1 MHNSLKK
8 GNTKRFFDKELFAHR
23 LLCLGEKA
31 AAEWEVL
38 LSALREV
45 CAHLPSESLYFY
57 CIVYLCTSYM
67 CELCCTVP
75 LNLGLGLWARLM
87 SVCILYL
94 DIV

>member
-1 MHNSLKK
+1 M
-8 GNTKRFFDKELFAHR
+8 F
-23 LLCLGEKA
+23 
-31 AAEWEVL
+31 

-45 CAHLPSESLYFY
+45 CADYPRFGPAHLPSESLYFY

-75 LNLGLGLWARLM
+75 FSLGLGLWARLM